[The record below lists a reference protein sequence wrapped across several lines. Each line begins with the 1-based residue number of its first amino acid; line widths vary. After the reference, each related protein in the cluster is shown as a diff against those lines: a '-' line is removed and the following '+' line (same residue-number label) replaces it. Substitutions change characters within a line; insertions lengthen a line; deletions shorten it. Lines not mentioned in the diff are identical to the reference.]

1 MGVAMKSTKVIP
13 IRTADD
19 AADIDIKRPKQEEAC
34 DPPTS
39 QPPSTKRSRR
49 PVARK
54 VEIGRA
60 LEVAARFA
68 PQWRVRITCG
78 DILIEPV
85 NMQDADSGDKEMTPE
100 KLRDLL

>member
-1 MGVAMKSTKVIP
+1 
-13 IRTADD
+13 
-19 AADIDIKRPKQEEAC
+19 
-34 DPPTS
+34 
-39 QPPSTKRSRR
+39 
-49 PVARK
+49 VARK